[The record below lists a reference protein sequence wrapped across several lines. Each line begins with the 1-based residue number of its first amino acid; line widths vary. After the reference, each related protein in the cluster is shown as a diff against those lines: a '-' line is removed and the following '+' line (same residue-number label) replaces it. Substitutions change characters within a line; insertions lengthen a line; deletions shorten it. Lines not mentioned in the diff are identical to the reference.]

1 MYRMPRSSSMVKND
15 HVLAP
20 LTLRH
25 EPSSQVSLPN
35 SPGCG
40 TVWNVHTRSPV
51 RRSQARTSPAGPF
64 EPVSSALWTPVNTRC
79 FQTATPDE
87 IP

>member
-1 MYRMPRSSSMVKND
+1 MPRSSSMVKND

-25 EPSSQVSLPN
+25 ESSSQVSLPN
-35 SPGCG
+35 SPGWG
-40 TVWNVHTRSPV
+40 TVWNVQTSSPV
-51 RRSQARTSPAGPF
+51 RRSHARVSPAGPF
-64 EPVSSALWTPVNTRC
+64 DPVSSALWTPVNTRC
-79 FQTATPDE
+79 FQMATPEE